1 MHFEEDYIYHIY
13 NRGNNRKNIFFTSNN
28 YFYFL
33 HKIKKDL
40 LSVCEILAYCLLP
53 NHFHFLIVATKDSCL
68 PYRSKSGIVLKE
80 QALAKK
86 IGLILSSYS
95 QAINKQLNR
104 TGSLFQP
111 KTKAKALND
120 SVGKMDYLFLC
131 FNYIHQNPVSAELVE
146 KLEDWPYSSFREY
159 CGYYSSDKIC
169 NIELAKELLNLDWDN
184 FREQSYCILNEQDLR
199 QIF

>member
-1 MHFEEDYIYHIY
+1 MFLEEDYIYHIY
-13 NRGNNRKNIFFTSNN
+13 NRGNNRNPIFFSRDN
-28 YFYFL
+28 YQYFIR
-33 HKIKKDL
+33 KIKKDIVP
-40 LSVCEILAYCLLP
+40 VCEILAYCLLP
-53 NHFHFLIVATKDSCL
+53 NHFHFLVVATKNSII
-68 PYRSKSGIVLKE
+68 PYRTFTGKE
-80 QALAKK
+80 LEVQTLPKK
-86 IGLILSSYS
+86 IGLMLSSYT
-95 QAINKQLNR
+95 QGINKQLNR

-146 KLEDWPYSSFREY
+146 RLEDWPYSSFREY
-159 CGYYSSDKIC
+159 CGYSDDRIC

-184 FREQSYCILNEQDLR
+184 FREQSYCIFNEQDLK